1 MQDDRHP
8 CYDVWFGGSD
18 KREAELKILR
28 FSLGALNRD
37 RIKNETTQIK
47 QSGDKVSNL
56 ETSLSFVSE
65 TFSASLWSLL
75 VACRAPLVLS
85 KKLDEISCHTD

>member
-1 MQDDRHP
+1 MR
-8 CYDVWFGGSD
+8 
-18 KREAELKILR
+18 LLR
-28 FSLGALNRD
+28 LNSL
-37 RIKNETTQIK
+37 E
-47 QSGDKVSNL
+47 KVSNL